1 MAISAGDATTISTF
15 LKLRAGAA
23 PGSDNTNC
31 VALWIR
37 SRWGGSGSD
46 AAIIAAYGERTR
58 DVDLVKW
65 ASDIR
70 LHHGGIS

>member
-37 SRWGGSGSD
+37 SRWGGTGTD
-46 AAIIAAYGERTR
+46 AQIIALYAERLR
-58 DVDLVKW
+58 DPDLVNW
-65 ASDIR
+65 AADIR
-70 LHHGGIS
+70 LHHGGIV